1 MLACLK
7 KTIFMPMKTREL
19 IALILKIAGGVLIFK
34 SVWSGG
40 FLLGGFGL
48 AQGIFHQEFPFSFF
62 TLGLSALSMIFRVIL
77 PLGIGLFLLFRTE
90 TILRLMKVDEFQ
102 ATTTDTKAESVE
114 QSPKVESEVYATKP
128 KPYRLIVLVFG
139 LIVFLHGASNVYTYK
154 IHTDT
159 RIEQPDYRFD
169 PQGQSFNDINKTVH
183 RSTTSDFNV
192 IALLEMLVGLYLL
205 VQSSKVSQRVQKHL
219 EPKGHE

>member
-1 MLACLK
+1 
-7 KTIFMPMKTREL
+7 MKTREL

-62 TLGLSALSMIFRVIL
+62 TLGLSALSMVFRVIL

-90 TILRLMKVDEFQ
+90 TILRLMKVEEIE
-102 ATTTDTKAESVE
+102 TTSSTTITEPVE
-114 QSPKVESEVYATKP
+114 QSGEVQAGASETKP
-128 KPYRLIVLVFG
+128 KPYRLIVLAFG
-139 LIVFLHGASNVYTYK
+139 LMVFLHGASNVYTYE

-169 PQGQSFNDINKTVH
+169 PQGQTFNDVNKTVH
-183 RSTTSDFNV
+183 RSTSSNFNL

-205 VQSSKVSQRVQKHL
+205 VQSSKVAQRVQKHI
-219 EPKGHE
+219 EPKNHE

>member
-1 MLACLK
+1 
-7 KTIFMPMKTREL
+7 MKTREL
-19 IALILKIAGGVLIFK
+19 IALILKIVGGVLIFK
-34 SVWSGG
+34 SVLSGG

-48 AQGIFHQEFPFSFF
+48 VQGFFHQELPYNFFSF
-62 TLGLSALSMIFRVIL
+62 GLSIIAMIFRVVL
-77 PLGIGLFLLFRTE
+77 PLGIGLFLLLRTE
-90 TILRLMKVDEFQ
+90 TILRLIKVEEFETTST
-102 ATTTDTKAESVE
+102 ATATETGE
-114 QSPKVESEVYATKP
+114 QSGKVQSDSSDTKP

-169 PQGQSFNDINKTVH
+169 PQGQTFSDINKTVH

-205 VQSSKVSQRVQKHL
+205 VQSSKVSQRVQKHI
-219 EPKGHE
+219 EPKNHE